1 MDNETLTTIYAISQI
16 LDQLPKEKTTLKLN
30 GVTLGKTIKRYP
42 IKSKTQT
49 LTQQE
54 ITMFTRQLMNAYK
67 TWVESGHKEWIAKE
81 IGGIRFTVMFTRKG
95 FENHSKSLE
104 EIYNKTTGGL

>member
-1 MDNETLTTIYAISQI
+1 MDNETLTTLYALSNI

-42 IKSKTQT
+42 IKSKSQT

-67 TWVESGHKEWIAKE
+67 NWVADGHRDWTAQEV
-81 IGGIRFTVMFTRKG
+81 GGIRFTVMFTRKG
-95 FENHSKSLE
+95 FERQKKSLE
-104 EIYNKTTGGL
+104 EIYNKPKV